1 MTRAFRL
8 QPVLE
13 LRRTEE
19 RAAALA
25 AADAAR
31 AAAEADRRATAAE
44 AALAS
49 AVPSGTCTPG
59 AFVATLALARVAA
72 EDAAAARALAT
83 ASAEQA
89 ELVRAAWTAAAQR
102 TKGLERLRE
111 RHLEGVRLAAQAAE
125 ERTVD
130 DLVTGRS
137 GRRTPAATSAMW
149 SPQPACG
156 GHIADVG
163 GSEPTEEVPW
173 TD

>member
-1 MTRAFRL
+1 MKRGAFRL

-13 LRRTEE
+13 ARRAQE

-25 AADAAR
+25 AAEAAR
-31 AAAEADRRATAAE
+31 AAADADRRATEAEDAVAAV
-44 AALAS
+44 LPTG
-49 AVPSGTCTPG
+49 AVGSG
-59 AFVATLALARVAA
+59 AFRAAMVLARVAA
-72 EDAAAARALAT
+72 EDAAAARSLAT

-89 ELVRAAWTAAAQR
+89 GLVRAAWTAAAQR

-111 RHLEGVRLAAQAAE
+111 RHLQTVRLAEQAAE

-137 GRRTPAATSAMW
+137 ARRTS
-149 SPQPACG
+149 SG
-156 GHIADVG
+156 
-163 GSEPTEEVPW
+163 EVPW

>member
-1 MTRAFRL
+1 MRRAAFRL

-13 LRRTEE
+13 LRRTQE
-19 RAAALA
+19 RAAAVAAAQAATA
-25 AADAAR
+25 AAD
-31 AAAEADRRATAAE
+31 ADRRATE
-44 AALAS
+44 YETALATVALPRS
-49 AVPSGTCTPG
+49 LPSGDFLLAMTLLRT
-59 AFVATLALARVAA
+59 AAT
-72 EDAAAARALAT
+72 DASAARSLAT

-111 RHLEGVRLAAQAAE
+111 RHLQAVRLAEQAAE

-137 GRRTPAATSAMW
+137 GRRTRTEGEAA
-149 SPQPACG
+149 
-156 GHIADVG
+156 
-163 GSEPTEEVPW
+163 W

>member
-1 MTRAFRL
+1 VTRAAFRL

-25 AADAAR
+25 AAEAAR
-31 AAAEADRRATAAE
+31 AAAEADRRATEAE

-49 AVPSGTCTPG
+49 AVPTGPTAPG
-59 AFVATLALARVAA
+59 MFRAAMVLARVVA
-72 EDAAAARALAT
+72 EDAASARALAT

-111 RHLEGVRLAAQAAE
+111 RHLQTVRLAEQAAE

-137 GRRTPAATSAMW
+137 GRRAPA
-149 SPQPACG
+149 G
-156 GHIADVG
+156 
-163 GSEPTEEVPW
+163 EVPW